1 MLHFITINYNNI
13 KINIPKIKTVFDF
26 FLTGSH
32 QQWIITKSQMIAVKR
47 FLNQNLKLKMPNN
60 KYLRS
65 YYLEFTK

>member
-47 FLNQNLKLKMPNN
+47 FLN
-60 KYLRS
+60 
-65 YYLEFTK
+65 